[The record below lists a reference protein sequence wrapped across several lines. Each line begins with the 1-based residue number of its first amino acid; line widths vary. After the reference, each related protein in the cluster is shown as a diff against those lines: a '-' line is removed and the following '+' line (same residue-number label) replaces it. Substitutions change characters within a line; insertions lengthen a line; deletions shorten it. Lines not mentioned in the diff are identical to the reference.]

1 MKLLYTFCLSSA
13 IVLAAACGRTGDA
26 VSENLP
32 DVFPNVLEGGIN
44 PNVREVCDDT
54 LKTHILT
61 PPAPAEPRI
70 HGPKVYGER
79 PGRPFQ
85 YRIPATGERPMTFS
99 AEGLPHGLK
108 LDASSGIITGKV
120 RRKGTWNATLKA
132 ENAKGSDTRPL
143 KIVIGDEIALTPP
156 LGWNSWNC
164 YASGVDQNKIAA
176 AAKAMVDKGLADY
189 GWTYVNI
196 DDAWQGIRGGKYN
209 AIQGNKKFPDIDGLS
224 RYVHAKGL
232 KLGIYSSPWPITYAG
247 HIGSSADNADG
258 TYERIKA
265 GICNDLDRV
274 TRYMNEADSL
284 KFETPE
290 RVWRFFGHSFVKNDA
305 AQWADWGIDYLK
317 YDWGPMDPVS
327 AKEMADALIE
337 SGRDVVFSISN
348 SAFLGNGPLWKEFVN
363 CWRSTGDIANTW
375 ESVSHIGFNL
385 QERWAPYVRPGH
397 WADADMLEVGNGG
410 LTADEEYSHVSLWAL
425 LSSPM
430 MIGCDLSKIGDFT
443 LSLLTNGEVLDIN
456 QDALGIPATK
466 IEEEKG
472 EFAIYEKNLED
483 GSVAVG
489 LFNLSSKPRK
499 LGLIPYWLGIY
510 IDGVTVRDLWRQED
524 VARLNDKWDRWETEV
539 APHGVVLVRVY
550 PGYTLETERPFR
562 FGLR

>member
-1 MKLLYTFCLSSA
+1 MKLFCTFCLSSA
-13 IVLAAACGRTGDA
+13 IVLAAACGRPKTA
-26 VSENLP
+26 PVETLP
-32 DVFPNVLEGGIN
+32 DVFPGVMEVKGVLN
-44 PNVREVCDDT
+44 KDVLPVRDDT
-54 LKTHILT
+54 LRAHILT
-61 PPAPAEPRI
+61 PPAPAEPAI

-99 AEGLPHGLK
+99 AEGLPRGLS
-108 LDASSGIITGKV
+108 LDAATGIIAGTV
-120 RRKGTWNATLKA
+120 REKGTWKA
-132 ENAKGSDTRPL
+132 KLTASNAKGSCERDF
-143 KIVIGDEIALTPP
+143 KIIIGDEIALTPP
-156 LGWNSWNC
+156 LGWSSWNC
-164 YASGVDQNKIAA
+164 FGAGVDQNKIAA

-189 GWTYVNI
+189 GWTYINI
-196 DDAWQGIRGGKYN
+196 DDAWQGKRGGKYN
-209 AIQGNKKFPDIDGLS
+209 AIQGNAKFPDIQGLS
-224 RYVHAKGL
+224 RYIHEKGL
-232 KLGIYSSPWPITYAG
+232 KLGIYSSPWTGTYAG
-247 HIGSSADNADG
+247 YIGSSCDNEDG
-258 TYERIKA
+258 TYDWIEA
-265 GICNDLDRV
+265 GLHDETFKV
-274 TRYMNEADSL
+274 TGFMSEEDSL
-284 KFETPE
+284 KYG
-290 RVWRFFGHSFVKNDA
+290 RADKVNRNFGKYSFVRNDVS
-305 AQWADWGIDYLK
+305 QWVDWGVDYLK

-327 AKEMADALIE
+327 AKEMADALLE
-337 SGRDVVFSISN
+337 CGRDIVYSISN
-348 SAFLGNGPLWKEFVN
+348 TAFLGNGPFWREFVN
-363 CWRSTGDIANTW
+363 CWRTTGDIRNNW
-375 ESVSHIGFNL
+375 GSVSQIGFDM

-499 LGLIPYWLGIY
+499 LGFFPYLLGVY
-510 IDGVTVRDLWRQED
+510 VNGVTVRDLWRQED
-524 VARLNDKWDRWETEV
+524 VAHLKDKWDRWETEV
-539 APHGVVLVRVY
+539 APHGVALVKVY
-550 PGYTLETERPFR
+550 PGYTLEAERPYR
-562 FGLR
+562 F